1 MFLFVSSPGH
11 TSNADGLWGGVPVL
25 TLQGERM
32 GTRITSSLLRS
43 LSGWKEGEK
52 GEEKK
57 GEEKKGEEEVG
68 LRGLLGLITRDMK
81 VIF

>member
-57 GEEKKGEEEVG
+57 GEEEVG